1 MHRLPGAEATG
12 PHGET
17 AAGMCAQVMM
27 MMVMMFMMIVSMMM
41 VMLMMMMITMIVV
54 KKLMMFVTTHRSIIL
69 KKLMMFVTTHRSI
82 IVILQADLVDR
93 FNAGDNVTVV
103 GTVVRRWE
111 WALL

>member
-1 MHRLPGAEATG
+1 MHRLPGAEAAG
-12 PHGET
+12 PHGEI

-27 MMVMMFMMIVSMMM
+27 MMVMMMMMMMTIVSMMM
-41 VMLMMMMITMIVV
+41 VMLMMLMIVV
-54 KKLMMFVTTHRSIIL
+54 

>member
-17 AAGMCAQVMM
+17 AAGMCAKVMM
-27 MMVMMFMMIVSMMM
+27 MMVMMLMMM
-41 VMLMMMMITMIVV
+41 VMLMMLMIVV
-54 KKLMMFVTTHRSIIL
+54 

>member
-27 MMVMMFMMIVSMMM
+27 MMVMMLMIMMTIVSMMM
-41 VMLMMMMITMIVV
+41 VMLMLMIVV
-54 KKLMMFVTTHRSIIL
+54 KKLMI
-69 KKLMMFVTTHRSI
+69 FVTTHRSI